1 MKPIINIKNI
11 IKSFPLQLWEGD
23 EYYQRA
29 ITIFGVIT
37 IDNVNTDTTLLLTPD
52 DVELGEYESI
62 DIAQA
67 DADMW
72 YRQELSKVFN
82 KNLSTYNRH
91 NPQNQIYYT
100 E

>member
-1 MKPIINIKNI
+1 MKAI
-11 IKSFPLQLWEGD
+11 IKLKDYIKTFPELQWEGD

-52 DVELGEYESI
+52 DIELGEYESI

-72 YRQELSKVFN
+72 YRQELSKLFD
-82 KNLSTYNRH
+82 KQLSVYNRH

>member
-11 IKSFPLQLWEGD
+11 IKSFPELKWEGD
-23 EYYQRA
+23 EYYLRA
-29 ITIFGVIT
+29 ITIFGVIC
-37 IDNVNTDTTLLLTPD
+37 IDNVNSDKATLFAPD
-52 DVELGEYESI
+52 DIELGEYESI

-67 DADMW
+67 DAVMW
-72 YRQELSKVFN
+72 YRQELSKLFN

>member
-11 IKSFPLQLWEGD
+11 IKSFPELQWEGD

-52 DVELGEYESI
+52 DIELGEYESI